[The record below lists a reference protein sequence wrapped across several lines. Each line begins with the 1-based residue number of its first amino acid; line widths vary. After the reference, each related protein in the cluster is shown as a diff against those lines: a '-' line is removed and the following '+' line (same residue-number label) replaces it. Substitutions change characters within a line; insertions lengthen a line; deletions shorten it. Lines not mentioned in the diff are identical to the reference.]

1 MPTKKADDKAVA
13 LKEETALS
21 TEVLDFGDDAGKG
34 YENQSNDDVQ
44 IPFLNVLQGLSPEVV
59 DEDSDMKA
67 GMIFNTV
74 TQEAVKGS
82 EGMVIIPVTT
92 QHLFVEWIPR
102 DKGGGYVGTH
112 LPESEVVQN
121 AKAAATKFGK
131 YKNGENDLVETFY
144 VYALDAE
151 TGAYMIIP
159 FVSTKIKPYKAW
171 NSACKLFNH
180 TAYNIPKRPPMFAHQ
195 VSLTTE
201 KESRTSGD
209 SYNYRMAPVNPATGK
224 KDDGS
229 FRPAIYNSMIGVK
242 NPLFTEAKHFLSL
255 INEGVAKADHT
266 TATQEEGASKAAK
279 SADDDKACPF

>member
-1 MPTKKADDKAVA
+1 MATKKSDQAVA

-21 TEVLDFGDDAGKG
+21 TEVLDFGDDAGLG
-34 YENQSNDDVQ
+34 YENQSNDDIQ
-44 IPFLNVLQGLSPEVV
+44 IPFINVLQGLSPEVTA
-59 DEDSDMKA
+59 EDSDYKA

-82 EGMVIIPVTT
+82 EGMVIVPVTT
-92 QHLFVEWIPR
+92 QHIFVEWIPR

-112 LPESEVVQN
+112 LPESEVVQK
-121 AKAAATKFGK
+121 AKAESQKFGK

-151 TGAYMIIP
+151 TGNYLIVP
-159 FVSTKIKPYKAW
+159 FVSTKIKPYKTW

-180 TAYNIPKRPPMFAHQ
+180 TAYGIPKRPPMFAHK
-195 VSLTTE
+195 VKLTTE

-209 SYNYRMAPVNPATGK
+209 SYNYRLNPVNPASGK
-224 KDDGS
+224 KEDGT

-242 NPLFTEAKHFLSL
+242 NPLFAEAKHFLSL

-266 TATQEEGASKAAK
+266 TATQEEAASKPKA
-279 SADDDKACPF
+279 ADDDKACPF